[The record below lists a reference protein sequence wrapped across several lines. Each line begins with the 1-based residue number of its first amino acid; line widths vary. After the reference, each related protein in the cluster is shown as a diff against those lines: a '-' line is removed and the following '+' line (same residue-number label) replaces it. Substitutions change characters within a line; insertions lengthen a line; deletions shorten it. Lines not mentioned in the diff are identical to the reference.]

1 MAPLTVG
8 VRDNGEW
15 MLVHQCRGCGT
26 LRANRIAGD
35 DNALALVRLALRPLA
50 DGRFAERARRISEQP
65 DGGDR

>member
-35 DNALALVRLALRPLA
+35 DNALALVRLAMRPLA
-50 DGRFAERARRISEQP
+50 GGGLAERARKIAEER
-65 DGGDR
+65 GAGDR